1 MTPARRAL
9 LRFLAVHAQTCGASP
24 FVFLSYA
31 WPVDS
36 AQLAQIQDFL
46 KQLAADLRTAGA
58 ADVFLD
64 IERMNGSTAEYM
76 ETHIAKSD
84 IIVVVCSERMKTRG
98 NDAKTNAALELRAA
112 VKRAG
117 AGLSVVIPLLYDGD
131 LDSSVPELIE
141 PYAGAHIDFTD
152 KTQYEANVV
161 RLAQAVLPGS
171 VVGAKTV
178 GKLLAATHSPE
189 AVLDEFVQRARAVL
203 GRSVHVSV
211 VAALGAAGGEEE
223 ERQQIRAAVQQV
235 CERASEAGA
244 SGVSVGLRSQEGAL
258 AEEAHAV
265 VVVCTPLL
273 KKLGSDAKSS
283 EAAVLREVAVLHS
296 KAGPRRCR
304 VVAAV
309 VAGDAG
315 TSMPPQL
322 GRVPTVEFRQ
332 HQSEGEA
339 VARVLGAVF
348 GGEAASR
355 TQAGAPRVALLAAS
369 EGGVGAIE
377 AAHVQQFSA
386 ALGQTLE
393 GVGAVVVE
401 DAATASAV
409 LPLLTPSF
417 KAQSM
422 GAAGGAGGAALH
434 AAVQAVLARAEKQE
448 CGVVPLLVRGTFATS
463 FAESPLAPFLFRDC
477 TSRQRQVFVQ
487 RVVEAVPVGIV
498 AAVWGLDKQPDPV
511 YSALSK
517 RCLGRLAYF
526 RATEAASL
534 PKRIHARQVEQAHA
548 DGLQGALALFVPPE
562 ACSTAQMADADRVP
576 FALRLDDFLH
586 QPVPAGLVPVLL
598 VLGESGSGKSLALRK
613 AEADLLAAYSG
624 PQSLLPL
631 RIDLKQASGAAG
643 RGGRPS
649 VSAII
654 ERTLVALCEGR
665 QRQLTMLRVQQQ
677 MVLILDGY
685 DEISDTGGVE
695 VRLFEA
701 LKPEMAK
708 WELPPRIV
716 VSCRTQFL
724 GGVPPHD
731 VLVARFAGAGAVLV
745 GPIYVAP
752 FTVAQIG
759 AFVSSSLQADADLRT
774 EMAQAV
780 GGARGGLAE
789 QCVAAVERVPGLLD
803 LVRSP
808 FLLTL
813 ALRALP
819 KLLGRSG
826 AGKVTRAELYETF
839 AGRLFSGEYERRGAV
854 LQRLAA
860 AHPEQTWI
868 ADPEN
873 DTRGAFEAYCKALAG
888 LLFRTGAVSAQ
899 ASAGGEAGRL
909 LSESDEVVRE
919 IRKGCP
925 LRRNGASVS
934 FVHKSFLEYFAATA
948 LVGDTSGG
956 AGSLWSAQLLPRDQR
971 GVMLFVADAV
981 YAERISAEAVLLLD
995 VQEGRKSAPLAQALL
1010 GMVVASRGSSSEGA
1024 GVAAAN
1030 ALTVLNYGGWT
1041 LSGLDL
1047 HGVQIAGADLQK
1059 ALMDRVELRGAVLCG
1074 SVGGKRAGV
1083 NLSDADMRGSNLS
1096 ECVFGEEVELG
1107 QYASM
1112 LVFLVSM
1119 LVAVGCQWSHR

>member
-112 VKRAG
+112 TKRAA
-117 AGLSVVIPLLYDGD
+117 AGQAVVVPVLYDGD
-131 LDSSVPELIE
+131 LHSSVPALIE
-141 PYAGAHIDFTD
+141 PYVGAYVDCSDH
-152 KTQYEANVV
+152 TQYEANVV
-161 RLAQAVLPGS
+161 QLLPALFPRAATPASAVAQVLSAVQAPS
-171 VVGAKTV
+171 AIVGA
-178 GKLLAATHSPE
+178 
-189 AVLDEFVQRARAVL
+189 F
-203 GRSVHVSV
+203 
-211 VAALGAAGGEEE
+211 
-223 ERQQIRAAVQQV
+223 
-235 CERASEAGA
+235 
-244 SGVSVGLRSQEGAL
+244 
-258 AEEAHAV
+258 
-265 VVVCTPLL
+265 
-273 KKLGSDAKSS
+273 
-283 EAAVLREVAVLHS
+283 
-296 KAGPRRCR
+296 
-304 VVAAV
+304 
-309 VAGDAG
+309 
-315 TSMPPQL
+315 L
-322 GRVPTVEFRQ
+322 GRVK
-332 HQSEGEA
+332 SDSS
-339 VARVLGAVF
+339 VAKV
-348 GGEAASR
+348 
-355 TQAGAPRVALLAAS
+355 RVAVVSVLPDASVPLERERVRRIVVRVEQDLSAA
-369 EGGVGAIE
+369 GVEVVGDIE
-377 AAHVQQFSA
+377 AAERIVAVATAASHDQIA
-386 ALGQTLE
+386 ALPAGKT
-393 GVGAVVVE
+393 VCAVV
-401 DAATASAV
+401 DASAV
-409 LPLLTPSF
+409 PEQLRSAPSVDLSGTPGEYPLQLAVLLSALCGPNDAL
-417 KAQSM
+417 AQHTAWLR
-422 GAAGGAGGAALH
+422 GRLDYAAGRVPALVKQLH
-434 AAVQAVLARAEKQE
+434 ARFTSQAEADDLAGQLAAFVPPDACLSSALLDDDRA
-448 CGVVPLLVRGTFATS
+448 PLAAR
-463 FAESPLAPFLFRDC
+463 LAPFV
-477 TSRQRQVFVQ
+477 SQ
-487 RVVEAVPVGIV
+487 
-498 AAVWGLDKQPDPV
+498 
-511 YSALSK
+511 
-517 RCLGRLAYF
+517 
-526 RATEAASL
+526 
-534 PKRIHARQVEQAHA
+534 
-548 DGLQGALALFVPPE
+548 
-562 ACSTAQMADADRVP
+562 ADRTG
-576 FALRLDDFLH
+576 AA
-586 QPVPAGLVPVLL
+586 PVCV

-624 PQSLLPL
+624 PHSLLPI
-631 RIDLKQASGAAG
+631 RIDLKVTAAREGSSSGRVCVGA
-643 RGGRPS
+643 
-649 VSAII
+649 VV
-654 ERTLVALCEGR
+654 EQTLAALCGGSG
-665 QRQLTMLRVQQQ
+665 QQAQLESLRAQQQ

-685 DEISDTGGVE
+685 DEIAEATGTE

-701 LKPEMAK
+701 LRAEVRK
-708 WELPPRIV
+708 WAAPLRIV

-724 GGVPPHD
+724 GGSPHPD
-731 VLVARFAGAGAVLV
+731 VLAARFAGAGAVLS
-745 GPIYVAP
+745 GPVHVAP
-752 FTVAQIG
+752 FTPAQIG
-759 AFVSSSLQADADLRT
+759 AFVARSVQTDSALRAELQ
-774 EMAQAV
+774 QAL
-780 GGARGGLAE
+780 GGAAAAGDVAGE
-789 QCVAAVERVPGLLD
+789 CVAAVERVPGLLD

-808 FLLTL
+808 FLLAL
-813 ALRALP
+813 ALRSLP